1 MDYLEGA
8 LLGSLWSDTDF
19 ENTRHRGAALWLS
32 VAFWL
37 LGGWF
42 VKRANLGSVF
52 HSQPIFWAILLFV
65 LILVSPLLSYIY
77 YDVGVLARL
86 GILLTQTV
94 KYGSVYFLLYSLV
107 VPHLIVSE
115 ENLFDILMKR
125 YDNVISGFLE
135 NSNILN
141 SMNGLVT
148 AVIILAVA
156 VVLLMAIA
164 ILFLAFFPSGMLR
177 LTALAQHLFDIL
189 FLRITKNK
197 RQNEARKTKSD
208 LFSGKT
214 AEILES
220 DEFHQPE
227 SRDMS
232 REVRLHTIPGISQN
246 KQKPPMGNE

>member
-32 VAFWL
+32 VVFWL

-42 VKRANLGSVF
+42 VTRANKGSVF
-52 HSQPIFWAILLFV
+52 YSQPLLWAILLFV

-77 YDVGVLARL
+77 YDVGVPARL
-86 GILLTQTV
+86 GILLIQTV
-94 KYGSVYFLLYSLV
+94 KYGSVYFLLYSLA
-107 VPHLIVSE
+107 VPHLILGE
-115 ENLFDILMKR
+115 ESLFDVFMKR
-125 YDNVISGFLE
+125 YDDVISGFLE

-148 AVIILAVA
+148 AVVILAVA

-177 LTALAQHLFDIL
+177 LTAFLQHLFDIL
-189 FLRITKNK
+189 FLRITKDR
-197 RQNEARKTKSD
+197 RQNKARKTKSD
-208 LFSGKT
+208 LFSKKT
-214 AEILES
+214 AEPFNP

-227 SRDMS
+227 SREMS
-232 REVRLHTIPGISQN
+232 REVRLHTIPGLSQN
-246 KQKPPMGNE
+246 KQKPPMSNE